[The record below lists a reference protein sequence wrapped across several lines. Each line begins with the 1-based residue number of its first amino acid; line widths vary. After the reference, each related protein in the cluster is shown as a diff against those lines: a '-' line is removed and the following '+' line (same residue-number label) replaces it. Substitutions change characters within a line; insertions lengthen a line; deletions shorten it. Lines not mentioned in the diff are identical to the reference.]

1 MFFGLI
7 CLFYAYDKSL
17 SISEIRKLSE
27 SIQDEKLRDSIIRG
41 ARQTLRRYGKN
52 MRSFSTRC
60 TDVIRIASAY

>member
-41 ARQTLRRYGKN
+41 GKA
-52 MRSFSTRC
+52 
-60 TDVIRIASAY
+60 DLKEIRKEHA